1 LLTTFGVAGLEERFM
16 FISRGYKSD
25 AEAAPADMLSAA
37 PPPQSVDYHLVHDR
51 LSMLERLTAL
61 RAAGTLGEEEFL
73 AEKERILALP
83 GEELVLRPTEAARV
97 SSPSLFGRL
106 FSWKLLALGVLLGL
120 AIGLFTRPNQ
130 AVHLLGLAF

>member
-1 LLTTFGVAGLEERFM
+1 M
-16 FISRGYKSD
+16 YISRGYKSD
-25 AEAAPADMLSAA
+25 AEAATAEVATP

-83 GEELVLRPTEAARV
+83 GEELVLRPIQTAPIAG
-97 SSPSLFGRL
+97 PSLFGRL
-106 FSWKLLALGVLLGL
+106 FNWKLLGVGVLLGL
-120 AIGLFTRPNQ
+120 AVGLFTRPDE
-130 AVHLLGLAF
+130 AIRLLGAF

>member
-1 LLTTFGVAGLEERFM
+1 MPGLARREERFM
-16 FISRGYKSD
+16 YISRGHKSD
-25 AEAAPADMLSAA
+25 AEAAPADVPGP

-61 RAAGTLGEEEFL
+61 RAVGTLGEEEFL

-83 GEELVLRPTEAARV
+83 GEELVLRPTEAVRV

-106 FSWKLLALGVLLGL
+106 FNWKLLALGVLLGL
-120 AIGLFTRPNQ
+120 ATGLFTRPDETIR
-130 AVHLLGLAF
+130 LMGLAL

>member
-1 LLTTFGVAGLEERFM
+1 MSGLAGQGERFM
-16 FISRGYKSD
+16 YISRGYRSD
-25 AEAAPADMLSAA
+25 ANAPPADAARPA

-83 GEELVLRPTEAARV
+83 GEELVLRPAEAAPL
-97 SSPSLFGRL
+97 SGPSLFGRL
-106 FSWKLLALGVLLGL
+106 FNWKLLALGVLLGL
-120 AIGLFTRPNQ
+120 AIGLFARPDE
-130 AVHLLGLAF
+130 AVRLLERFAF

>member
-1 LLTTFGVAGLEERFM
+1 M
-16 FISRGYKSD
+16 YISRGYKSD
-25 AEAAPADMLSAA
+25 ADAAPADMLSP

-73 AEKERILALP
+73 VEKERILALP
-83 GEELVLRPTEAARV
+83 GEELVLRPTEAAGV

-106 FSWKLLALGVLLGL
+106 FDWKLLALGVVLGL
-120 AIGLFTRPNQ
+120 ATGLFTRPDETIR
-130 AVHLLGLAF
+130 LMGLAF

>member
-1 LLTTFGVAGLEERFM
+1 M
-16 FISRGYKSD
+16 HISRGYKSD
-25 AEAAPADMLSAA
+25 AEAVPADLLSPA
-37 PPPQSVDYHLVHDR
+37 PPPHSVDYHLVHDR
-51 LSMLERLTAL
+51 LTMLERLTAL

-106 FSWKLLALGVLLGL
+106 FNWKLLALGVLLGL
-120 AIGLFTRPNQ
+120 ATGLFTRPDE
-130 AVHLLGLAF
+130 AIRLLGFAPL